1 LVKRKKSVHI
11 QNRKARYGTFWD
23 EIGKPILKC
32 IPFIILLL
40 GVYAFIFD
48 PLIPGKEVE
57 GILENAYKQESQYG
71 RAPLE
76 FVVKLDS
83 GEYINTK
90 SPPAVGFAKGKRVI
104 LHEMTGK
111 FFKRKKYRFLRFE
124 EIATSQKDRDDSPIT
139 IVE

>member
-11 QNRKARYGTFWD
+11 QNRKVQYRTFWD
-23 EIGKPILKC
+23 EIGKPMLKC

-48 PLIPGKEVE
+48 PLIPGKEVA
-57 GILENAYKQESQYG
+57 GILDSAYKQESEHG
-71 RAPLE
+71 MAPLE

-90 SPPAVGFAKGKRVI
+90 APSTIGFVKGKRVI
-104 LHEMTGK
+104 LHELTGK
-111 FFKRKKYRFLRFE
+111 FFKRKRYRFLRYE
-124 EIATSQKDRDDSPIT
+124 EVTRIQKGQDASPIT
-139 IVE
+139 IID